1 MNIAGLAIDRR
12 AVSMTQRRSATDS
25 YVDGERVP
33 GAVTAA
39 TIKAVIQP
47 MPGRELRDL
56 PEGIREEAGWLLW
69 SRTAIAN
76 DDVIVH
82 GGRSYR
88 ALKVWPRDECGFT
101 RAALG
106 MLPA

>member
-12 AVSMTQRRSATDS
+12 AVSMTQRRSAADS
-25 YVDGERVP
+25 YAGGERVP
-33 GAVTAA
+33 GAVTSAP
-39 TIKAVIQP
+39 IKAVIQP

-69 SRTAIAN
+69 SRVAIVN

-82 GGRSYR
+82 AGRSYR
-88 ALKVWPRDECGFT
+88 VLKVWPRDEGGFV